1 MKSCGI
7 HNISDPILNELMA
20 KYGAVDGFKTYV
32 KTKREMQ
39 LDDTSIR
46 RIYLKEN
53 LRGESQVGKKIRP
66 AMEVKSFNGTT
77 ASIETE
83 FGVNKL
89 KVQEGTPTTYYKP
102 LSDKAAAKK
111 VVEINKALGERGLAD
126 TYTARRYK
134 SAAGIIVK
142 VLPHNR
148 NLEQT
153 KRLVPEAS
161 APFVKLQEEKLRV
174 LNQEKR
180 NLQTDMEGA
189 DTISPAYFKMSE
201 RLDTVNREIKQ
212 AQSKKRE
219 LRELDTVTKLFNEA
233 EADYKWLQEFFS
245 KPDFTFDELQQA
257 IIKYETWAVSTVS
270 PGKSHPYLDEL
281 EQGNKEL
288 VNKMNAISTRVASR
302 FGAIMSTRIQ
312 EAVIASTRKHSKNL
326 DKLSDQ
332 DILDTLVEEG
342 VIPLQTARAYTLN
355 LGKQTPIILQ
365 SLFNNVNKAN
375 NDAHNAAYDRIQL
388 IKEAAK
394 GIRPKDQRSFYQ
406 RDAQGRLTG
415 ELVQPMNAEF
425 ISEYRRLT
433 NSINYA
439 LIELSALDPDSKE
452 YAAAFKVLTKARQEQ
467 SDLFRK
473 NVAPI
478 NIAHIVG
485 DMSQYIAILPE
496 GFLTESV
503 VDKEMVT
510 NLEKRFGKAQANR
523 MLKQAKALA
532 YSFTAE
538 RDAIITELLANQ
550 AEEGGSSTELSPE
563 SIKALTDW
571 NNQNSPFVAYKI
583 SQGAETTITP
593 SYKFTLPVPNEN
605 AVDKN
610 FDAMVKNFPEVLH
623 FYNVMVDIM
632 EEGRAEI
639 GDISGYLTGLSIPLM
654 REGFFKEMFQGG
666 LHLPKLMDSL
676 KEAISV
682 QNQEIYQQE
691 NLHQDVDGIVNT
703 KQINM
708 NAVTMHGIQKQ
719 VKEELLRLQ
728 QDFVDQN
735 GEEALTK
742 EVKAELR
749 KDAIDNV
756 YTKSSSN
763 LVGIVSML
771 ALNIQTIKAKRAIEP
786 QIKLVSSFMKNG
798 ELLNGKFDQNN
809 AVKAMEYFLDKEF
822 YGISP
827 IEKIGKGG
835 TKVLTAEQREALDRL
850 EEEAVEIDNRIF
862 ELEGKENRGE
872 ILSQPEQAE
881 LEAAK
886 KRREA
891 LEKEAENIGRNL
903 KGSKVL
909 DGAISLTQLIGIGF
923 SPITAVGN
931 VGIGY
936 IANQIRAAEGRDYDG
951 MSLGKAYSYLMGNTA
966 RFWTFGLSK
975 RALSSK
981 HGDKIRTLIDRNQMV
996 SSIFDEIHHNTSKLT
1011 GKNKGAFRASHLME
1025 RSEFINQAAIM
1036 VAMMLDTEV
1045 KLKDGTIITLYDA
1058 YNADGDIN
1066 PDVVSYRTKGK
1077 EDFAEW
1083 NSSEFFQ
1090 YVKHIVEEV
1099 HGDYN
1104 HSVMLKK
1111 FAAGRLVST
1120 FRTWMYRTYSDRY
1133 SPEHYDSIAGYT
1145 RKGKYLSASPFVRH
1159 IPLIGKFVPPLVIA
1173 GTGLD
1178 KFAGSLVPKNVRK
1191 KIGLPEQSVGTT
1203 ELLSGLGK
1211 ALTASVG
1218 VYGDFF
1224 KALVKP
1230 TRYKS
1235 RFKESLDE
1243 RGYSEVDAANISS
1256 VFSEWFIRTQLA
1268 LISLL
1273 LYSLYDDD
1281 DDNETKKSAIILALN
1296 LSRRFE
1302 ADLNLY
1308 SDPRESGRT
1317 LDQPI
1322 PALRLSKNLDRMS
1335 DAVSRAFDDTRDPY
1349 LQSGFYEG
1357 WWAPTKAA
1365 FRSLPGLTAVDQAR
1379 RYMNIDVMTGN
1390 NITDKEDLYDA
1401 FEKSFL
1407 ISPGE
1412 PD

>member
-7 HNISDPILNELMA
+7 HNISDPILNELMT
-20 KYGAVDGFKTYV
+20 KYGAVEGFKTYV
-32 KTKREMQ
+32 KTKKEMQ

-66 AMEVKSFNGTT
+66 AMEVNSFNGTT

-89 KVQEGTPTTYYKP
+89 KVQEGTSTTYYKT

-126 TYTARRYK
+126 TYVARRYK
-134 SAAGIIVK
+134 SASGTIVK

-148 NLEQT
+148 SNDQT
-153 KRLVPEAS
+153 RRLVPEAS

-180 NLQTDMEGA
+180 NLQTDMEGV
-189 DTISPAYFKMSE
+189 DTITPEYFKMSE

-233 EADYKWLQEFFS
+233 EADYKYLQEFFS
-245 KPDFTFDELQQA
+245 RPDFTFEELQQA
-257 IIKYETWAVSTVS
+257 IIKYETWAVSAVS
-270 PGKSHPYLDEL
+270 PGKAHPYLDNL

-288 VNKMNAISTRVASR
+288 VDKMNAISTRVASR
-302 FGAIMSTRIQ
+302 FGSIMSTRIQ

-326 DKLSDQ
+326 SQLSDQ

-342 VIPLQTARAYTLN
+342 MVPLQVARAYTLN
-355 LGKQTPIILQ
+355 LGKQTPLVLQ

-375 NDAHNAAYDRIQL
+375 NDAHNAAFDRIQL
-388 IKEAAK
+388 LKEAAK

-406 RDAQGRLTG
+406 RDEQGRLTG
-415 ELVQPMNAEF
+415 ELVQPMKAEF
-425 ISEYRRLT
+425 ISKYKKLNDT
-433 NSINYA
+433 INYS
-439 LIELSALDPDSKE
+439 LLELSALEPDTRE
-452 YAAAFKVLTKARQEQ
+452 YEAAYRMLIKARQEQ
-467 SDLFRK
+467 SALFRQ
-473 NVAPI
+473 NVSPI
-478 NIAHIVG
+478 NIAHIVA

-496 GFLTESV
+496 GFLTESA
-503 VDKEMVT
+503 VDTEMVA
-510 NLEKRFGKAQANR
+510 NLETRFGKAQANR
-523 MLKQAKALA
+523 MLKQAKSLA
-532 YSFTAE
+532 YAFIAE
-538 RDAIITELLANQ
+538 RDSIITELLASQ
-550 AEEGGSSTELSPE
+550 AEQGGSSTELSPDNV
-563 SIKALTDW
+563 KALTEW
-571 NNQNSPFVAYKI
+571 NNQNSPFVSYNI
-583 SQGAETTITP
+583 SQGAEPSITP
-593 SYKFTLPVPNEN
+593 SYKYTLPVPNEN
-605 AVDKN
+605 AVDEN
-610 FDAMVKNFPEVLH
+610 FDSMVKSFPEVLN
-623 FYNVMVDIM
+623 FYDTMVDIM

-639 GDISGYLTGLSIPLM
+639 GDISGYLTGLSIPLLK
-654 REGFFKEMFQGG
+654 EGFFKEMFQGG

-676 KEAISV
+676 KEAVSV
-682 QNQEIYQQE
+682 QNQEAYRQE
-691 NLHQDVDGIVNT
+691 NLHKDVDGIVNT

-708 NAVTMHGIQKQ
+708 NSVTMHGIQKQ
-719 VKEELLRLQ
+719 VREELLRLQ
-728 QDFVDQN
+728 QDFIDQN

-763 LVGIVSML
+763 LVGIMSML

-786 QIKLVSSFMKNG
+786 QIKLVSDFMKNG
-798 ELLNGKFDQNN
+798 ELLNGRFSQDN
-809 AVKAMEYFLDKEF
+809 AVKAMNYFLDKEF
-822 YGISP
+822 YGNAP
-827 IEKIGKGG
+827 TDKVGKGG
-835 TKVLTAEQREALDRL
+835 TKVLTAEQRETLNRL
-850 EEEAVEIDNRIF
+850 EEEAIEVDNKIF
-862 ELEGKENRGE
+862 ELENKENRGE
-872 ILSQPEQAE
+872 ILSQPEKAE

-886 KRREA
+886 KRRET
-891 LEKEAENIGRNL
+891 LEKEAENIGRTL
-903 KGSKVL
+903 KGSKVI

-936 IANQIRAAEGRDYDG
+936 IANQIRAAESRDYDG

-975 RALSSK
+975 KILSSK
-981 HGDKIRTLIDRNQMV
+981 HSDKIRTLIDKNQMV
-996 SSIFDEIHHNTSKLT
+996 TSIFDEIHHNTSKLT
-1011 GKNKGAFRASHLME
+1011 GKNKGAFRASHMME

-1045 KLKDGTIITLYDA
+1045 ELKDGTITTLYDA
-1058 YNADGDIN
+1058 YDADGDIN
-1066 PDVVSYRTKGK
+1066 PDVVAYRTKGK
-1077 EDFAEW
+1077 KDFVEW

-1111 FAAGRLVST
+1111 FTAGRLVST

-1145 RKGKYLSASPFVRH
+1145 RKGKYLSASPFVRY
-1159 IPLIGKFVPPLVIA
+1159 IPIIGKFVPPLVIA

-1178 KFAGSLVPKNVRK
+1178 KFAGSFIPKKAREK
-1191 KIGLPEQSVGTT
+1191 LGLPEQSIGTT

-1211 ALTASVG
+1211 AFTGSVG

-1224 KALVKP
+1224 KALLNPIK
-1230 TRYKS
+1230 YKS
-1235 RFKESLDE
+1235 RFKESLDS
-1243 RGYSEVDAANISS
+1243 RGYSEVDSANISS

-1273 LYSLYDDD
+1273 LFSLYDDD
-1281 DDNETKKSAIILALN
+1281 DDNETKKSAIILAMN

-1302 ADLNLY
+1302 SDLNLY

-1322 PALRLSKNLDRMS
+1322 PALRLSKNLERMT

-1365 FRSLPGLTAVDQAR
+1365 FRTLPGLTAIDQAR

-1390 NITDKEDLYDA
+1390 NITDKEDLY
-1401 FEKSFL
+1401 KSFEDSF
-1407 ISPGE
+1407 IVNPGE